1 MRYPCVKSISS
12 LKKRPRAGMSRVRS
26 SWILTTEADDL
37 PSLHARYRYATPCV
51 ATLTKSRCPASSAR
65 TSPVKKCWRHENS
78 TQLFWRGPDRAPEP
92 VNRDETIATLLRTGG
107 DARAPAAEPAKRPA
121 RCGGG
126 AANPLC
132 GLHSRL
138 HRCPMGVRQ
147 IAARQIAS
155 FPISS
160 MFHSIPYLEMHQ
172 GSTDINTI
180 TERSEVE
187 NE

>member
-1 MRYPCVKSISS
+1 MREIHFIVKE
-12 LKKRPRAGMSRVRS
+12 ARVRS

-51 ATLTKSRCPASSAR
+51 ATLTKSRCPASSAC

-92 VNRDETIATLLRTGG
+92 VNRAANNSHPFTHRRRCTGSG
-107 DARAPAAEPAKRPA
+107 CGASQTAGTVR
-121 RCGGG
+121 GGG

-160 MFHSIPYLEMHQ
+160 MFHSIPHLEMHQ
-172 GSTDINTI
+172 DSTDINTI